1 MRRKACV
8 VVLAII
14 LIGGLGLAEKASAA
28 FISGYDLV
36 KLYDSYEQQA
46 NYLLKNGPKPA
57 ALEISNAYKFAGY
70 VLGVFDIAESLLC
83 FEGKYE
89 SERIYRISGY
99 YLKSHPS
106 EWDQAGSG
114 LIMKALMEAFPC
126 PKK

>member
-1 MRRKACV
+1 MRRQICV
-8 VVLAII
+8 AILVVFISHFAAV
-14 LIGGLGLAEKASAA
+14 GKSSAA

-46 NYLLKNGPKPA
+46 NYLLKNGPKPST
-57 ALEISNAYKFAGY
+57 LEISNAYKFAGY